1 MYNIEIEVI
10 CLWQKKRLKSPK
22 VALNISTGHIKGKD
36 LTKDFCFCAVN
47 IPLGIHL

>member
-36 LTKDFCFCAVN
+36 
-47 IPLGIHL
+47 